1 MTNNIQTLSHLSKDE
16 VIQKFGGEKI
26 AIYDDGDNYRCK
38 GTIILDLFNYMREKY
53 QGHSDGIIKIT
64 LKDLDADISEGSYTL
79 KSIMKI
85 QDNYIEKVIDICSL
99 ELLDDYLV
107 GEIKLSNISIDVVT
121 ELEYEEFLKKKNEI
135 DWKRIK
141 IPANLSGKDN
151 FTEAD
156 AFEAMCQEI
165 VEKWGAKD
173 FERIGKGADRGRDG
187 TFKISADSW
196 IPIITGYS
204 NNWILQCKYSKD
216 YSNLQIDEIY
226 KEVVKVIMH
235 KPDYY
240 LLMTN
245 RKVTSD
251 LIDWFKETLQNN
263 KYYIPFKCILIDRQQ
278 IESVLENPEMSR
290 IKKKY
295 FG

>member
-1 MTNNIQTLSHLSKDE
+1 MTSKIKELSHLSKED
-16 VIQKFGGEKI
+16 VIANYNGKNI
-26 AIYDDGDNYRCK
+26 AIYDEDNLFCCK
-38 GTIILDLFNYMREKY
+38 GTLFLDLYNYIKEIS
-53 QGHSDGIIKIT
+53 QGNSTALIKVTIEN
-64 LKDLDADISEGSYTL
+64 LDADMSDGNFTL
-79 KSIMKI
+79 KSVMEIE
-85 QDNYIEKVIDICSL
+85 NVYIEKEIRASNLRLVNGSL
-99 ELLDDYLV
+99 LTN
-107 GEIKLSNISIDVVT
+107 IALSDISITEVT
-121 ELEYEEFLKKKNEI
+121 EHEYEEFQKIKNEI
-135 DWKRIK
+135 DWKK
-141 IPANLSGKDN
+141 INIPGNLSGKDN
-151 FTEAD
+151 CTEAD

-204 NNWILQCKYSKD
+204 NTWILQCKYSKD

-226 KEVVKVIMH
+226 KEIVKVIMH

-245 RKVTSD
+245 RKVTND